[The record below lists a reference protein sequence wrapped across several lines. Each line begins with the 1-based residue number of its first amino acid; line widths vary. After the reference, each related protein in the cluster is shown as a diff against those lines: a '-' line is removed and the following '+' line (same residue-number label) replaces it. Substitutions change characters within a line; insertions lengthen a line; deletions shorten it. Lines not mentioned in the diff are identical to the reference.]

1 MKKKNIFKIQT
12 ISVYISTMLVLL
24 LLGVMGILFI
34 GAKSISKSVKENIL
48 VTIILSNS
56 LEESEILTLKKSID
70 NDRRILKSSYIS
82 KEEALAEETEAL
94 KANPAEILGY
104 NPYEASIELTMKPEF
119 SNSVELENLKQTL
132 IKKRGIKEIIYQR
145 DLVDTIN
152 SNIQRAGFM
161 LLALLVMLTLI
172 SWSLI
177 GNLVRLSIY
186 SKRFLLHTMKLV
198 GATWSFI
205 CRPFIIKN
213 MWIGFLSGI
222 IANLLLS
229 AGLYILSHS
238 EPGIMSIL
246 PIDSLI
252 AVGVGITL
260 FGMTICMLC
269 AFLSVRRFLRMRK
282 NDLYFI

>member
-48 VTIILSNS
+48 VTIILSNN

-205 CRPFIIKN
+205 CRPFIVKN

>member
-1 MKKKNIFKIQT
+1 MKKKKVFKIQT
-12 ISVYISTMLVLL
+12 ISVYISTTLVLL
-24 LLGVMGILFI
+24 LLGIMGILFI
-34 GAKSISKSVKENIL
+34 GAQSISKNVRENIL
-48 VTIILSNS
+48 VTVVFNNAIEEGDILK
-56 LEESEILTLKKSID
+56 LKKSID
-70 NDRRILKSSYIS
+70 SDKRIQKSVYIS
-82 KEEALAEETEAL
+82 KEQALAEETLAL

-119 SNSVELENLKQTL
+119 SNSEELENLKQML
-132 IKKRGIKEIIYQR
+132 ITKKGIKEIIYQK

-152 SNIQRAGFM
+152 NNIQRAGFL

-198 GATWSFI
+198 GATWGFI
-205 CRPFIIKN
+205 SKPFIISN
-213 MWIGFLSGI
+213 MWIGITSGI
-222 IANLLLS
+222 IANILL
-229 AGLYILSHS
+229 ATGLYLLQQS
-238 EPGIMSIL
+238 EPAITAMLPVEQLIIL
-246 PIDSLI
+246 
-252 AVGVGITL
+252 AAGITL

-269 AFLSVRRFLRMRK
+269 AFLSVQRFLRMRK

>member
-152 SNIQRAGFM
+152 SNIQRAGFV

-205 CRPFIIKN
+205 CRPFIVKN

-246 PIDSLI
+246 PMDGLI